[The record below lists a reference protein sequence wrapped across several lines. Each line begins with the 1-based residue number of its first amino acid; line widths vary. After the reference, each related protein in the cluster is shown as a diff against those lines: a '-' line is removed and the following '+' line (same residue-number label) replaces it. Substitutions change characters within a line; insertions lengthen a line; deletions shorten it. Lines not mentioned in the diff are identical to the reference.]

1 MILGVG
7 VLAREAF
14 DRQRSRPVGV
24 FAMLAEDSR
33 PGRSLLVPVPVRI
46 GQVERYARG
55 RRPWRSVVVTV
66 QRA

>member
-24 FAMLAEDSR
+24 FAMLGDGSR
-33 PGRSLLVPVPVRI
+33 RSLVVPVRI

-55 RRPWRSVVVTV
+55 RRPWRSVVVSV
-66 QRA
+66 QRAYRE